1 MDWITKAWSVYLWYK
16 KLFLMRYTAKTNL
29 SDEGGARFKMRQAIE
44 LKSQVVTEIVE
55 KLQKSSS
62 AVVVDYKGLTVEE
75 VTELRKKMREAGVEY
90 KVYKNTLVRR
100 AAKEV
105 GIEQFNDELL
115 VGTNAIAFGYEDPVA
130 PARILK
136 EFMDAH
142 PKMQLK
148 MGVVEG
154 EFYNESQIVEFANIP
169 SREVLLAKLLGSLKA
184 PMSNFAYLIDAMIKK
199 AEGQEA

>member
-1 MDWITKAWSVYLWYK
+1 
-16 KLFLMRYTAKTNL
+16 MRK
-29 SDEGGARFKMRQAIE
+29 AIE
-44 LKSQVVTEIVE
+44 LKSQVVSEIVE
-55 KLQKSSS
+55 KLEKSSS
-62 AVVVDYKGLTVEE
+62 AIVVDYKGLTVEE

-90 KVYKNTLVRR
+90 KVYKNTLVRK

-136 EFMDAH
+136 EFMDSH

-169 SREVLLAKLLGSLKA
+169 SREVLLATVCSVFNA
-184 PMSNFAYLIDAMIKK
+184 PIAAFARGVQAIVDKGGVEACEPAAKEEAP
-199 AEGQEA
+199 AEEAEAPAEAPAEETAE

>member
-1 MDWITKAWSVYLWYK
+1 
-16 KLFLMRYTAKTNL
+16 MRK
-29 SDEGGARFKMRQAIE
+29 AIE
-44 LKSQVVTEIVE
+44 LKSQVVSEIVE
-55 KLQKSSS
+55 KLEKSSS
-62 AVVVDYKGLTVEE
+62 AIVVDYKGLTVEE

-90 KVYKNTLVRR
+90 KVYKNTLVRK

-136 EFMDAH
+136 EFMDSH

-184 PMSNFAYLIDAMIKK
+184 PMSKFAYLIDALIKK
-199 AEGQEA
+199 QEGQEA

>member
-1 MDWITKAWSVYLWYK
+1 
-16 KLFLMRYTAKTNL
+16 MR
-29 SDEGGARFKMRQAIE
+29 EAIQM
-44 LKSQVVTEIVE
+44 KSQVVAEIVE

-62 AVVVDYKGLTVEE
+62 TIVVDYKGLTVEE

-105 GIEQFNDELL
+105 GIAEFNDELL
-115 VGTNAIAFGYEDPVA
+115 VGTNAIAFGYDDPIA
-130 PARILK
+130 PARVIK
-136 EFMDAH
+136 EFMEAH

-154 EFYNESQIVEFANIP
+154 TFYNEAQIVEFSNIP
-169 SREVLLAKLLGSLKA
+169 PREVLLAKLLGSLKA
-184 PMSNFAYLIDAMIKK
+184 PMSNFVYLLDALVKK
-199 AEGQEA
+199 EEGQEA

>member
-1 MDWITKAWSVYLWYK
+1 
-16 KLFLMRYTAKTNL
+16 MR
-29 SDEGGARFKMRQAIE
+29 EAIQM
-44 LKSQVVTEIVE
+44 KSQVVAEIVE

-62 AVVVDYKGLTVEE
+62 TIVVDYKGLTVEE

-105 GIEQFNDELL
+105 GIAEFNDELL
-115 VGTNAIAFGYEDPVA
+115 VGTNAIAFGYDDPIA
-130 PARILK
+130 PARVIK

-154 EFYNESQIVEFANIP
+154 TFYNEAQIVEFANIP
-169 SREVLLAKLLGSLKA
+169 TREVLLAKLLGSLKA
-184 PMSNFAYLIDAMIKK
+184 PMSNFVYLLDALVKK
-199 AEGQEA
+199 QEGQEA

>member
-1 MDWITKAWSVYLWYK
+1 MEIK
-16 KLFLMRYTAKTNL
+16 
-29 SDEGGARFKMRQAIE
+29 GH
-44 LKSQVVTEIVE
+44 VVAEIAE

-62 AVVVDYKGLTVEE
+62 AVVVNYKGLTVEE
-75 VTELRKKMREAGVEY
+75 VTELRTKFREAGVEY

-130 PARILK
+130 PARIVSD
-136 EFMDAH
+136 FMKTH
-142 PKMQLK
+142 PKMELK

-154 EFYNESQIVEFANIP
+154 EFYGQDKIVELANIP
-169 SREVLLAKLLGSLKA
+169 SREALIAKLLGSLKA
-184 PMSNFAYLIDAMIKK
+184 PVSNFAYLLDAMIKK
-199 AEGQEA
+199 QEEQA